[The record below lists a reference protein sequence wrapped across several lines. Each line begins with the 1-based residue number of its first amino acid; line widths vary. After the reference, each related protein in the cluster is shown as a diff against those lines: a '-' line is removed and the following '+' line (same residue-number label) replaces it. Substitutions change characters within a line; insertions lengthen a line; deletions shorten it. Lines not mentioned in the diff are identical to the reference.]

1 MKIRDVRTVLLTAPV
16 PVERQYTS
24 DFGTVLSVSAAI
36 VVIETDEGITG
47 YGEAKGTPQVMRA
60 IVEHELK
67 PRLLGEDPTRVQYL
81 WEKLYTGSR
90 LGLSLYYGRS
100 MPLSTATGEML
111 CAISGVDVALWDI
124 AGKALNVPIHR
135 LLGGPVRDR
144 VRAYASGGHG
154 RIGEIGDQFL
164 AYVAQGFGACKMRV
178 GGKDHPRMVAGSA
191 ARVKE
196 AREAVGP
203 DVQIMLDAHGSMGVA
218 DAIKLAKAVEEYD
231 VAWFEEPTIF
241 HNSEGLAEIRRAT
254 SVPVATGENLYTRTD
269 FLDLALARGADVWQP
284 DAAMAGGITE
294 MQRIAALAATFEVQF
309 APHNWGSAL
318 LLSASLQLAA
328 ALPNFYI
335 FEFGQAYSPLRDELV
350 DTPARIEQDG
360 CVPIPTGPGLGVEL
374 DPDMERRFPYDPNVA
389 AHRPLVAQG
398 A

>member
-1 MKIRDVRTVLLTAPV
+1 
-16 PVERQYTS
+16 
-24 DFGTVLSVSAAI
+24 
-36 VVIETDEGITG
+36 
-47 YGEAKGTPQVMRA
+47 
-60 IVEHELK
+60 
-67 PRLLGEDPTRVQYL
+67 
-81 WEKLYTGSR
+81 
-90 LGLSLYYGRS
+90 
-100 MPLSTATGEML
+100 
-111 CAISGVDVALWDI
+111 
-124 AGKALNVPIHR
+124 
-135 LLGGPVRDR
+135 
-144 VRAYASGGHG
+144 
-154 RIGEIGDQFL
+154 
-164 AYVAQGFGACKMRV
+164 
-178 GGKDHPRMVAGSA
+178 MVAGSA

-241 HNSEGLAEIRRAT
+241 HNWEGLAEIRRAS
-254 SVPVATGENLYTRTD
+254 SVPVATGENLYTRNA
-269 FLDLALARGADVWQP
+269 FRDLGLARGADVWQP

-294 MQRIAALAATFEVQF
+294 MLRIAALAATFEVQF

-335 FEFGQAYSPLRDELV
+335 FVFGQAYSPLRDELV
-350 DTPARIEQDG
+350 DTPARIGQDG
-360 CVPIPTGPGLGVEL
+360 CVAIPTGPGLGVEL

>member
-1 MKIRDVRTVLLTAPV
+1 MKIRDVRTILLTAPV
-16 PVERQYTS
+16 PTERQYTS

-36 VVIETDEGITG
+36 VVIETDEGVTG

-100 MPLSTATGEML
+100 MPLSTATGELL

-154 RIGEIGDQFL
+154 RLGEIGDQFRG
-164 AYVAQGFGACKMRV
+164 YVEHGFGACKMRV

-191 ARVKE
+191 ARIKE

-203 DVQIMLDAHGSMGVA
+203 DVQIMLDAHGSTGVTE
-218 DAIKLAKAVEEYD
+218 AIKLARAVEQYD
-231 VAWFEEPTIF
+231 IAWYEEPVIY
-241 HNSEGLAEIRRAT
+241 HNVPGMAEVRRAT
-254 SVPVATGENLYTRTD
+254 SIPIATGEDLYGRHA
-269 FLDLALARGADVWQP
+269 FRDLGLARAADVWQP

-294 MQRIAALAATFEVQF
+294 LVRIAGLASSMEVQL
-309 APHNWGSAL
+309 APHCWGSAFL
-318 LLSASLQLAA
+318 WAASLQLAG
-328 ALPNFYI
+328 ALPSYYI
-335 FEFGQAYSPLRDELV
+335 FEFGQAYSPLLYELV
-350 DTPARIEQDG
+350 TTPVKVEKDG
-360 CVPIPTGPGLGVEL
+360 YVEIPSGPGLGVEIV
-374 DPDMERRFPYDPNVA
+374 PDAEKRFPFDPA
-389 AHRPLVAQG
+389 AAERKALI
-398 A
+398 